1 MNPSRTPLTPPQP
14 SLRPHTHSPWLL
26 LPLPVSQMAVSAA
39 VLLELAGTA
48 DTAWAEAV
56 AGAPAAMDALAAG
69 TTVRGSRMLAAA
81 VLCRLVHAQLLT
93 PNQVRATLFD

>member
-1 MNPSRTPLTPPQP
+1 
-14 SLRPHTHSPWLL
+14 
-26 LPLPVSQMAVSAA
+26 MAVSAA